1 MGVRRTTAHSQRQMT
16 AIRRLVTLA
25 DVYDD
30 PSQPGQVSVSARH
43 ELELADGRRVLL
55 LDDRGW
61 GSSGS
66 WPQLTVKE
74 IQENARTV
82 VGPIEPPDGRSQEEA
97 ARLHWANLQRIAQ
110 RHGVA
115 VDVDKLREL
124 PHDVVLSQRLLARI
138 GGGSETG

>member
-1 MGVRRTTAHSQRQMT
+1 M
-16 AIRRLVTLA
+16 
-25 DVYDD
+25 
-30 PSQPGQVSVSARH
+30 
-43 ELELADGRRVLL
+43 LL

-61 GSSGS
+61 GSSGG
-66 WPQLTVKE
+66 WPELTVKE

-82 VGPIEPPDGRSQEEA
+82 VGPDEPADGHSQEEA
-97 ARLHWANLQRIAQ
+97 ARLHWAYLQRIAQ

-115 VDVDKLREL
+115 VDADKLREL